1 LRAEILRKEKSIHTL
16 RMNIEELKTD
26 RDLCAEQAK
35 TLSDKLKQTRADLE
49 RKDKVV

>member
-1 LRAEILRKEKSIHTL
+1 M

-26 RDLCAEQAK
+26 RDLSQEQNKA
-35 TLSDKLKQTRADLE
+35 LSDKLKHARADLE